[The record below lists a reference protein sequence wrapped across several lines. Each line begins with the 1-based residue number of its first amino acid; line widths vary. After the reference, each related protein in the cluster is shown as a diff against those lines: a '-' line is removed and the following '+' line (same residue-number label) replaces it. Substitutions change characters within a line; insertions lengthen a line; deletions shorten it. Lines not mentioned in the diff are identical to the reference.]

1 MVSSITGLSV
11 NPLQKLNASNA
22 FKNIDKV
29 QNTSQIQD
37 NTSNGLDINESGI
50 LENQNVQEIR
60 NIAQINEGENLSDD
74 DIKYGLTYGRSVIAD
89 YVI

>member
-11 NPLQKLNASNA
+11 NPLQKLSASNA

-29 QNTSQIQD
+29 QNTSPIQD
-37 NTSNGLDINESGI
+37 NTSDGVNINDTRIFDG
-50 LENQNVQEIR
+50 QNVQEIR
-60 NIAQINEGENLSDD
+60 DIAQINEGENLTDD